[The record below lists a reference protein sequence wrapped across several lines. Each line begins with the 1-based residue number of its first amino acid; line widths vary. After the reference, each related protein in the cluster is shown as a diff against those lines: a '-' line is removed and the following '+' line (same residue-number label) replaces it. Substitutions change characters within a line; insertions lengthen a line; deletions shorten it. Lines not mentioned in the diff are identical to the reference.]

1 MPKLYDMTTDRD
13 GFFVFGGENS
23 KDFGVVIAE
32 APTFNHAQRKGAAF
46 DVPGRNGAIIRQ
58 QKAWNN
64 VPQAYKIWIAAEH
77 DYELPEKAAALAAW
91 LNSLEGY
98 QRLEDS
104 FMPGVYRLAY
114 YNGGQE
120 ITNNFMQYGE
130 ATISF
135 NCRPEYFQKDGEQP
149 RPLNNGEPI
158 YNPTRFDAAPL
169 LHIEGSGTISVTL
182 GAATITAQVTDY
194 INIDCERMNAYR
206 LPAENMNDKVWGIF
220 PTLKPGV
227 NAVTITGLVNAA
239 TITPRFFNI

>member
-149 RPLNNGEPI
+149 RPLTSGEPI

-194 INIDCERMNAYR
+194 INIDCERLNAYR
-206 LPAENMNDKVWGIF
+206 LPAENMNDKVWGTF

-227 NAVTITGLVNAA
+227 NAVTITGLVDAA

>member
-1 MPKLYDMTTDRD
+1 MPKLYDMTTDRN
-13 GFFVFGGENS
+13 GFFMFGGENS

-32 APTFNHAQRKGAAF
+32 APTFYHAQRKGTAF
-46 DVPGRNGAIIRQ
+46 DIPGRNGAIIRQ

-64 VPQAYKIWIAAEH
+64 VPQNYKVWLAVDHAH
-77 DYELPEKAAALAAW
+77 ELPEKAGAFVAW

-135 NCRPEYFQKDGEQP
+135 NCRPEYFQKSGENS
-149 RPLNNGEPI
+149 RPLNNGEPV

-169 LHIEGSGTISVTL
+169 LHIEGSGNISITL
-182 GAATITAQVTDY
+182 GAATITAQVVDY

-206 LPAENMNDKVWGIF
+206 LPAENMNDKVWGTF
-220 PTLKPGV
+220 PVLKPGV
-227 NAVTITGLVNAA
+227 NAVTITGIVNAA
-239 TITPRFFNI
+239 TITPRFYNI

>member
-149 RPLNNGEPI
+149 RPLTSGEPI
-158 YNPTRFDAAPL
+158 YNPTRFDAASL
-169 LHIEGSGTISVTL
+169 LHIEGSGTI
-182 GAATITAQVTDY
+182 
-194 INIDCERMNAYR
+194 
-206 LPAENMNDKVWGIF
+206 
-220 PTLKPGV
+220 
-227 NAVTITGLVNAA
+227 
-239 TITPRFFNI
+239 